1 MDKNWIIIIAL
12 LLVIIALLAGLVFM
26 MSNNGNAESKLT
38 ISCNSTVEI
47 GDSIEFKLT
56 DANGNPISNE
66 NISITI
72 TNAENTDS
80 YYSVATDENGIGV
93 LKLDKSPGKY
103 DVNATFNGNGK
114 YAKSGDSKT
123 ITIEE
128 EASASEPASS
138 ESSGSTSSVSSDSG
152 SSQSVREEDKVTS
165 DGWNPKEHEVSREP
179 LEDGNERVTYDDGYS
194 RVVDKDGNILSYG
207 Y

>member
-103 DVNATFNGNGK
+103 DVNAIFNGNGK
-114 YAKSGDSKT
+114 YAKSSDSKT

-128 EASASEPASS
+128 EASASEPVSS
-138 ESSGSTSSVSSDSG
+138 ETVPEDHIVGKPIFIWWSSDPDRG
-152 SSQSVREEDKVTS
+152 GFGGIR
-165 DGWNPKEHEVSREP
+165 WSR
-179 LEDGNERVTYDDGYS
+179 LFRF
-194 RVVDKDGNILSYG
+194 VDNIK
-207 Y
+207 